1 MYDRRVSGIL
11 LHPTSLPGPG
21 GIGDLGDAAFRF
33 VDWLADAKQRR
44 WQVMPLGPTGYG
56 DSPYAGLS
64 ALAGNPL
71 LISPERLVRDGLLA
85 QADLPGDQET
95 ASAHIDFGA
104 VSIRKRELLHRAYA
118 AFAAR
123 ASVVQLDAFAEFST
137 EHASWLDTWALF
149 AALKEAHG
157 GVGWIDWE
165 PAVAQRQPAALAE
178 WGTRLADQMR
188 FQRFLQWLFFRQWR
202 DVKEYANGRDIR
214 VIGDIPIFV
223 AYDSADVWAE
233 PELFSLDTTGRP
245 TAVAGV
251 PPDYFSPTG
260 QRWGNP
266 LYRWDVM
273 ARRGYDWWIER
284 FRRTLDLVD
293 IVRIDH
299 FRGFAGYWEVPASED
314 TAVNGRWVPGP
325 GEALFDAVREELG
338 ECAII
343 AEDLGLITEDVEAL
357 RVGLGFPGMSV
368 LQFAWGGDAANLYLP
383 HNQTRDLVLYT
394 GTHDND
400 TTMGWWDSLDQHT
413 RSHVREYLDIEVEGG
428 VAWAFIRCVLAS
440 VAETAI
446 VPMQDVLGLGTS
458 ARMNLP
464 GRAMGNWG
472 WRLTE
477 QQLEPALAHRLGR
490 LTSVYGRERLA
501 IDVHRDML

>member
-71 LISPERLVRDGLLA
+71 LISLEHLVRDGFLA
-85 QADLPGDQET
+85 KADLAGGDDFP
-95 ASAHIDFGA
+95 AGHVDFGP
-104 VSIRKRELLHRAYA
+104 VSARKRELLHRAYT

-123 ASVVQLDAFAEFST
+123 ASAAQLEAFAEFAAA
-137 EHASWLDTWALF
+137 HASWLDTWALF
-149 AALKEAHG
+149 AALKDAHG
-157 GVGWIDWE
+157 GVAWIDWD

-178 WGTRLADQMR
+178 WGTRLADQVR
-188 FQRFLQWLFFRQWR
+188 FQRFLQWLFFGQWR

-233 PELFSLDTTGRP
+233 PELFSLDASGRP

-273 ARRGYDWWIER
+273 ARRDYDWWIER
-284 FRRTLDLVD
+284 FRRTLDMVD

-299 FRGFAGYWEVPASED
+299 FRGFAGYWEVPASEE
-314 TAVNGRWVPGP
+314 TAENGRWVPGP
-325 GEALFDAVREELG
+325 GEALFDAVREQLG

-357 RVGLGFPGMSV
+357 RVGQGFPGMAV

-383 HNQTRDLVLYT
+383 HNHTRDLVLYT

-400 TTMGWWDSLDQHT
+400 TTVGWWDSLDEHT
-413 RSHVREYLDIEVEGG
+413 RAHVRAYLDIEVEGG
-428 VAWAFIRCVLAS
+428 VAWAFIRSILQS
-440 VAETAI
+440 PAETAI
-446 VPMQDVLGLGTS
+446 VPMQDVLALGTS

-477 QQLEPALAHRLGR
+477 RQLEPALAHRLGR
-490 LTSVYGRERLA
+490 LASVYGRERLA
-501 IDVHRDML
+501 IDVHRDMI

>member
-71 LISPERLVRDGLLA
+71 LISLERLVRDGLLTNA
-85 QADLPGDQET
+85 DVAGGDDLPAG
-95 ASAHIDFGA
+95 HVDFGA
-104 VSIRKRELLHRAYA
+104 VSTRKRDLLHRAYET
-118 AFAAR
+118 FAAR
-123 ASVVQLDAFAEFST
+123 ASASQLEAFAEFST
-137 EHASWLDTWALF
+137 EHATWLEPWALF

-157 GVGWIDWE
+157 GVAWIDWD
-165 PAVAQRQPAALAE
+165 PAVARRQPAALAE
-178 WGTRLADQMR
+178 WGTRLADQVR
-188 FQRFLQWLFFRQWR
+188 FQRFLQWLFARQWR

-223 AYDSADVWAE
+223 AHDSADVWAE
-233 PELFSLDTTGRP
+233 PELFSLDATGHP

-273 ARRGYDWWIER
+273 ARRDYDWWIER

-299 FRGFAGYWEVPASED
+299 FRGFAGYWEVPASEK

-325 GEALFDAVREELG
+325 GEALFDAVREQLG
-338 ECAII
+338 ECPII
-343 AEDLGLITEDVEAL
+343 AEDLGLITEDVEEL
-357 RVGLGFPGMSV
+357 RVGQGFPGMSV
-368 LQFAWGGDAANLYLP
+368 LQFAFGGDAANLYLP

-400 TTMGWWDSLDQHT
+400 TTVGWWDQLDEHT
-413 RSHVREYLDIEVEGG
+413 RAHVRAYLDIDVEGG
-428 VAWAFIRCVLAS
+428 VAWAFIRSVLQS
-440 VAETAI
+440 PAETAI
-446 VPMQDVLGLGTS
+446 VPMQDVLALGTT

-477 QQLEPALAHRLGR
+477 EQLDPALAQRLGR

>member
-71 LISPERLVRDGLLA
+71 LISLERLVRDGLLA
-85 QADLPGDQET
+85 NADVAGGDDLPAG
-95 ASAHIDFGA
+95 HVDFGA
-104 VSIRKRELLHRAYA
+104 VSTRKRDLLHRAYET
-118 AFAAR
+118 FAAR
-123 ASVVQLDAFAEFST
+123 ASASQLEAFAEFST
-137 EHASWLDTWALF
+137 EHATWLEPWALF

-157 GVGWIDWE
+157 GVAWIDWD

-178 WGTRLADQMR
+178 WGTRLADQVR
-188 FQRFLQWLFFRQWR
+188 FQRFLQWLFARQWR

-223 AYDSADVWAE
+223 AHDSADVWAE
-233 PELFSLDTTGRP
+233 PELFSLDATGHP

-273 ARRGYDWWIER
+273 ARRDYDWWIER

-299 FRGFAGYWEVPASED
+299 FRGFAGYWEVPAVGED
-314 TAVNGRWVPGP
+314 RRQRPLGARTRRG
-325 GEALFDAVREELG
+325 AVR
-338 ECAII
+338 CRA
-343 AEDLGLITEDVEAL
+343 
-357 RVGLGFPGMSV
+357 R
-368 LQFAWGGDAANLYLP
+368 AA
-383 HNQTRDLVLYT
+383 R
-394 GTHDND
+394 
-400 TTMGWWDSLDQHT
+400 
-413 RSHVREYLDIEVEGG
+413 
-428 VAWAFIRCVLAS
+428 
-440 VAETAI
+440 
-446 VPMQDVLGLGTS
+446 
-458 ARMNLP
+458 
-464 GRAMGNWG
+464 
-472 WRLTE
+472 
-477 QQLEPALAHRLGR
+477 
-490 LTSVYGRERLA
+490 
-501 IDVHRDML
+501 

>member
-71 LISPERLVRDGLLA
+71 LISPERLVRDGLLSR
-85 QADLPGDQET
+85 ADLPADDRQ
-95 ASAHIDFGA
+95 ASHVDFGA
-104 VSIRKRELLHRAYA
+104 VSVAKRELLHRAYA
-118 AFAAR
+118 TFGARASAAQLEAFAA
-123 ASVVQLDAFAEFST
+123 FSA

-157 GVGWIDWE
+157 GIAWIDWE

-178 WGTRLADQMR
+178 WGTRLADQVR

-202 DVKEYANGRDIR
+202 DVKDYANGRDIR

-233 PELFSLDTTGRP
+233 PELFSLDATGRP

-299 FRGFAGYWEVPASED
+299 FRGFAGYWEVPASEE

-325 GEALFDAVREELG
+325 GEALFDAVRAALG
-338 ECAII
+338 DCPII

-357 RVGLGFPGMSV
+357 RIGQGFPGMSV

-400 TTMGWWDSLDQHT
+400 TTMGWWDSLDEHT
-413 RSHVREYLDIEVEGG
+413 RAHVRAYLDIEVEGG
-428 VAWAFIRCVLAS
+428 VAWAFIRSVLQS

-477 QQLEPALAHRLGR
+477 RQLEPALAQRLGR

-501 IDVHRDML
+501 IDVHRDMV